1 MIHKLRLQ
9 VWSIVTWSEKWMES
23 TSSGY
28 LLRMATILESSMA
41 AVTSGISD
49 MTTNPAGIPY
59 FSGADLFSG
68 QNVVRSAISLLSLA
82 PDFLLERQKTN
93 VSMSSGFIE
102 TLTRTWKTNLKIIS
116 FWSFYLLLKN
126 LQLLLL
132 YILSTICCESYEITK
147 VNNKT
152 KGTWSKEALIFRFH
166 LLSNLLNSNESIK
179 K

>member
-1 MIHKLRLQ
+1 M
-9 VWSIVTWSEKWMES
+9 V
-23 TSSGY
+23 
-28 LLRMATILESSMA
+28 

-102 TLTRTWKTNLKIIS
+102 TLTRT
-116 FWSFYLLLKN
+116 
-126 LQLLLL
+126 
-132 YILSTICCESYEITK
+132 
-147 VNNKT
+147 
-152 KGTWSKEALIFRFH
+152 
-166 LLSNLLNSNESIK
+166 
-179 K
+179 